1 VHFCEPA
8 PYDVSIMHTHGE
20 DRLSTGRMAVTDEVV
35 AYIEARKCDFRIST
49 SCGGPILLPVSM
61 KPPKKTDVQVKAGTY
76 LIFISIHQAPYIQVI
91 HRGLIPLFY
100 EYCDE
105 HADPS

>member
-1 VHFCEPA
+1 VHFCEPT
-8 PYDVSIMHTHGE
+8 PYHVSIMHTQWE
-20 DRLSTGRMAVTDEVV
+20 DRLSTGHMAVTDEVI

-49 SCGGPILLPVSM
+49 SCGGPILLPVAM
-61 KPPKKTDVQVKAGTY
+61 KPPKKTDVQVKAGIY
-76 LIFISIHQAPYIQVI
+76 SIFISIHQAPYIQVI

-105 HADPS
+105 NADRS